1 MQFVAM
7 TVALKP
13 VGRAVSLTTK
23 DAEFAHA
30 AVFRLL
36 TDANCEAG
44 RNLHDLKRNKQL
56 TISFVESDQARPL
69 LRLTFMAKE
78 GLSYANTLATAL
90 ANIDHLR
97 LGAAV
102 VAVEAI
108 ELMNSPWVGIST
120 WEDLLAGA
128 PHASMRLR
136 FMTPTAITK
145 CSADGL
151 RFMSLYPEPRDV
163 FNGLIRRW
171 KGLGGPELP
180 ADLSDFVASGSCF
193 VANHALHTIEFQTL
207 ERIQIGFVGH
217 AVYQCRNATHPH
229 LYALNALARLAFFC
243 GIGYQTAR
251 GMGAVL
257 AEIGREL

>member
-13 VGRAVSLTTK
+13 VGRPVGVSAK

-30 AVFRLL
+30 AVFHLL
-36 TDANCEAG
+36 STADAEAS

-56 TISFVESDQARPL
+56 TISFVGSDQTQPL

-78 GLSYANTLATAL
+78 GLSCANTLISAL
-90 ANIDHLR
+90 ANDSNLR
-97 LGAAV
+97 LGSAV
-102 VAVEAI
+102 FAVGEV

-120 WEDLLAGA
+120 WDDLLAGT
-128 PHASMRLR
+128 PDASLRLR

-193 VANHALHTIEFQTL
+193 VANHALQTIEFRTS
-207 ERIQIGFVGH
+207 ERVQIGFIGH
-217 AVYQCRNATHPH
+217 VVYQCRHATQTH
-229 LYALNALARLAFFC
+229 LAALNALARLAFFS
-243 GIGYQTAR
+243 GVGYQTAR

-257 AEIGREL
+257 TEIGRLS